1 MNSTHTDHF
10 NCQQPLLSSLSVS
23 FNPSLSLSLSLCL
36 AFSPSCYEGHQAS
49 GDAVPQEESKLAS
62 PSLPL
67 FFHNLLFMSDRPPPD
82 KWLPYG
88 ERKAEEREGRK
99 NSLCILFLPVD
110 FWVFLSGIL
119 TFWSVFWRH
128 FFWYVGLVYSRH
140 ANGRVMSKAACRLIE
155 PMEISALSPCKEMYS
170 FCGLQTTNRTYTV
183 SVVHLKESSHFL
195 IVPHW

>member
-1 MNSTHTDHF
+1 MFFALHSISLSPTDL
-10 NCQQPLLSSLSVS
+10 LLSVFTPLFPPLALQTIQFITLHCVVVQRQWHQSKKNYIIFIIKFKFYTHRPLQLPAVS
-23 FNPSLSLSLSLCL
+23 AFLPLCLLQSISDSLSLCL

-110 FWVFLSGIL
+110 L
-119 TFWSVFWRH
+119 
-128 FFWYVGLVYSRH
+128 
-140 ANGRVMSKAACRLIE
+140 
-155 PMEISALSPCKEMYS
+155 
-170 FCGLQTTNRTYTV
+170 
-183 SVVHLKESSHFL
+183 
-195 IVPHW
+195 